1 MEFYLNK
8 LNSYANLDIYS
19 KLGKVNSMFT
29 STERIKPD
37 SQIIAFYLENLLSN
51 KYQIPT
57 FQRDVVWEKENVKKL
72 WDSIY
77 KFYPLGSILIWKT
90 NTKLESHREIG
101 GIKFADNFN
110 SHEYQY
116 ILDGQ
121 QRTTSLLTSIHGGK
135 IANNENFDPT
145 LYIDLTIGL
154 TDATD
159 DTSYTKRFLFWD
171 EIDDRDGQLRANTG
185 RKNRYQDNLIVRL
198 IDIFK
203 DYGKIENNIY
213 ASVNGK
219 YDHPYMQE
227 LRRMRDVFA
236 YYKISFIELRG
247 IEVAEVCQIFERIN
261 QAGKPLDIFDIVVAK
276 TFRSENK
283 TNNISGFYLRELF
296 DKFKQTISSSQ
307 YANIDN
313 WTLLQILAVV
323 VKLEFPEAG
332 IQNITD
338 MYLNKL
344 KTEHIEAVWSDFRIA
359 VAKTFDFFDNILH
372 IKGGRLIPYR
382 YLYLTITAYFYRNDK
397 PDYSFL
403 NKYFWYYS
411 FHNAELLTNT
421 THLWEHIYFVN
432 QQKANSTYSFNQFD
446 IDKNSIRKSFYS
458 YRGRLSRAIL
468 SLYANHKPQDW
479 AKPHRDVLSDVY
491 YLFTDKPNLHHIFP
505 VNFIKQSGI
514 ASQIE
519 CDSLMNIAYLSQ
531 ITNLKISDK
540 NPLDYLKEYDEPGL
554 EAVLRSH
561 LIPTI
566 ILEWSR
572 ADALP
577 ENALSIFIEE
587 RINLL
592 LEALRLKL
600 EGIEFN
606 VFDMGN
612 RTDNIYP

>member
-1 MEFYLNK
+1 
-8 LNSYANLDIYS
+8 
-19 KLGKVNSMFT
+19 MFT
-29 STERIKPD
+29 YADRIKPD
-37 SQIIAFYLENLLSN
+37 GHSITTYLENLLA
-51 KYQIPT
+51 KRYQIPT

-101 GIKFADNFN
+101 GIKFADDFHSN
-110 SHEYQY
+110 EYQY

-121 QRTTSLLTSIHGGK
+121 QRTTSLLASIYGGN
-135 IANNENFDPT
+135 IAKNENFNPT
-145 LYIDLTIGL
+145 LYIDLTIEL

-159 DTSYTKRFLFWD
+159 DTSYAKRFLFWD
-171 EIDDRDGQLRANTG
+171 EIDDKDGHIKANTG
-185 RKNRYQDNLIVRL
+185 RKKRYQDKLIVSL
-198 IDIFK
+198 IEIIK
-203 DYGKIENNIY
+203 DYIKVEKNIY
-213 ASVNGK
+213 ANVNGEF
-219 YDHPYMQE
+219 DHPYMQQ
-227 LRRMRDVFA
+227 LRRIREVFA
-236 YYKISFIELRG
+236 NYKISFIELRG

-276 TFRSENK
+276 TFRSENN

-296 DKFKQTISSSQ
+296 DKFKKTISSSQ

-313 WTLLQILAVV
+313 WTLLQMLAVV

-344 KTEHIEAVWSDFRIA
+344 KTEHIEAVWSNFKIA

-411 FHNAELLTNT
+411 FHNADLLTNT

-432 QQKANSTYSFNQFD
+432 QQKANSTYSFNKFD

-458 YRGRLSRAIL
+458 YKGRLSRAIL
-468 SLYANHKPQDW
+468 SLYANHRPQDW
-479 AKPHRDVLSDVY
+479 AKPHRDILSDVY
-491 YLFTDKPNLHHIFP
+491 YLLTDKPNLHHIFP

-554 EAVLRSH
+554 ETVLHSH

-577 ENALSIFIEE
+577 ENALTIFIEE

-606 VFDMGN
+606 VFDMGD
-612 RTDNIYP
+612 RTDNISS

>member
-1 MEFYLNK
+1 MSTYTDRIQPT
-8 LNSYANLDIYS
+8 NSA
-19 KLGKVNSMFT
+19 
-29 STERIKPD
+29 
-37 SQIIAFYLENLLSN
+37 IATYLENLLAS

-90 NTKLESHREIG
+90 STKLESHREIG
-101 GIKFADNFN
+101 GIKLADNFSSN
-110 SHEYQY
+110 EYQY

-121 QRTTSLLTSIHGGK
+121 QRTTALLMSIHGGK
-135 IANNENFDPT
+135 IADKENFEPT
-145 LYIDLTIGL
+145 LYIDLTIEF

-159 DTSYTKRFLFWD
+159 DTSYKERFLFWD
-171 EIDDRDGQLRANTG
+171 EIDDKDGQLKVNLERN
-185 RKNRYQDNLIVRL
+185 KRYQQGSIVKLKDIKSDYDTIEDRL
-198 IDIFK
+198 LES
-203 DYGKIENNIY
+203 ENN
-213 ASVNGK
+213 N
-219 YDHPYMQE
+219 
-227 LRRMRDVFA
+227 
-236 YYKISFIELRG
+236 YKKLYRKQLKRVRQIFDNYRISFIELRG

-276 TFRSENK
+276 TFRIEDK
-283 TNNISGFYLRELF
+283 KNNISGFYLRELINNF
-296 DKFKQTISSSQ
+296 RESIVSSQ
-307 YANIDN
+307 YASIDN
-313 WTLLQILAVV
+313 WTLLQMLAVV
-323 VKLEFPEAG
+323 VKLSFPEAG

-338 MYLNKL
+338 KYLNEL
-344 KTEHIEAVWSDFRIA
+344 KTEHIEAVWSDFKIA
-359 VAKTFDFFDNILH
+359 VAKTFDFFDNCLH

-382 YLYLTITAYFYRNDK
+382 YLYLTVTAYFHRNHK

-403 NKYFWYYS
+403 TKYFWYYS
-411 FHNAELLTNT
+411 FHNADLLTNT
-421 THLWEHIYFVN
+421 THLWQHIEFVN
-432 QQKANSTYSFNQFD
+432 QQKAKITYSFNQFD
-446 IDKNSIRKSFYS
+446 IDKNSLRKSFYS

-479 AKPHRDVLSDVY
+479 VKPHKDVLYDVY
-491 YLFTDKPNLHHIFP
+491 YLLTDKPNLHHIFP

-519 CDSLMNIAYLSQ
+519 SDSLMNIAYLSQ

-540 NPLDYLKEYDEPGL
+540 NPLYYLKEYDEPGL

-572 ADALP
+572 ANALP
-577 ENALSIFIEE
+577 EYALTIFIEE
-587 RINLL
+587 RVNLL

-600 EGIEFN
+600 DGIEFN
-606 VFDMGN
+606 IFDMGN
-612 RTDNIYP
+612 RTDNIYS

>member
-1 MEFYLNK
+1 
-8 LNSYANLDIYS
+8 
-19 KLGKVNSMFT
+19 MFT

-37 SQIIAFYLENLLSN
+37 AQSIPLYLENLLSH

-101 GIKFADNFN
+101 GIKLGDNFH

-121 QRTTSLLTSIHGGK
+121 QRTTSLLTSIYGNK
-135 IANNENFDPT
+135 IANNENFNPT
-145 LYIDLTIGL
+145 LYIDLTIEL

-171 EIDDRDGQLRANTG
+171 EIDDREGQLKANTG
-185 RKNRYQDNLIVRL
+185 RKKRYQDKLIVSL
-198 IDIFK
+198 LDIIK
-203 DYGKIENNIY
+203 NPGEIEKNLYKNGYGDFEN
-213 ASVNGK
+213 
-219 YDHPYMQE
+219 PYMQQ
-227 LRRMRDVFA
+227 LRRIREVL
-236 YYKISFIELRG
+236 YSYKISFIELRG

-296 DKFKQTISSSQ
+296 DKFKKTISKSQ
-307 YANIDN
+307 YTNIDN
-313 WTLLQILAVV
+313 WTLLQMLAVV

-344 KTEHIEAVWSDFRIA
+344 KTEHIEAVWSDFKIA

-382 YLYLTITAYFYRNDK
+382 YFYLTITAYFYQNHK

-403 NKYFWYYS
+403 GKYFWYYS
-411 FHNAELLTNT
+411 FHNADLLTNT

-446 IDKNSIRKSFYS
+446 IDKNSLRKSFYS

-468 SLYANHKPQDW
+468 SLYADHKPQDW
-479 AKPHRDVLSDVY
+479 AKPHRDILSDVY
-491 YLFTDKPNLHHIFP
+491 YLLTDKPNLHHIFP

-514 ASQIE
+514 SSQIE

-554 EAVLRSH
+554 EAVLSSH

-577 ENALSIFIEE
+577 EHALTIFIEE
-587 RINLL
+587 RVNLL
-592 LEALRLKL
+592 LKALRLKL

-612 RTDNIYP
+612 RTDNISS

>member
-1 MEFYLNK
+1 
-8 LNSYANLDIYS
+8 
-19 KLGKVNSMFT
+19 MFT
-29 STERIKPD
+29 YADRIKPD
-37 SQIIAFYLENLLSN
+37 AHSITTYLENLLAK

-90 NTKLESHREIG
+90 NTQLESHRQIG
-101 GIKFADNFN
+101 GIKFADDFHSN
-110 SHEYQY
+110 EYQY

-121 QRTTSLLTSIHGGK
+121 QRTTALLTSIYGGK
-135 IANNENFDPT
+135 IDKKDNFDPT
-145 LYIDLTIGL
+145 LYIDLTVDF

-159 DTSYTKRFLFWD
+159 DISYTKRFLFWD
-171 EIDDRDGQLRANTG
+171 EIDDKNGQLKANSG
-185 RKNRYQDNLIVRL
+185 KKQRHQQKLIVSL
-198 IDIFK
+198 IEIVK
-203 DYGKIENNIY
+203 NSGEIERNLHKNGYGDFE
-213 ASVNGK
+213 
-219 YDHPYMQE
+219 HPYMQQ
-227 LRRMRDVFA
+227 LRRIRETLYNYRV
-236 YYKISFIELRG
+236 SFIELRG

-296 DKFKQTISSSQ
+296 DKFKKTISSSQ
-307 YANIDN
+307 YASIDN
-313 WTLLQILAVV
+313 WTLLQVLTVV
-323 VKLEFPEAG
+323 VKLTFPDAG

-338 MYLNKL
+338 KYLNEL
-344 KTEHIEAVWSDFRIA
+344 KTEHIEAVWSDFQKA
-359 VAKTFDFFDNILH
+359 LAKTFDFFDNCLH

-382 YLYLTITAYFYRNDK
+382 YLYLTITAYFYRNHK

-411 FHNAELLTNT
+411 FHNVDLLTNT
-421 THLWEHIYFVN
+421 THLWQHIDFVN

-446 IDKNSIRKSFYS
+446 IDKNSLRKSFYS

-479 AKPHRDVLSDVY
+479 AKPHKDVLSDVY
-491 YLFTDKPNLHHIFP
+491 YLLTDKPNLHHIFP

-519 CDSLMNIAYLSQ
+519 SDSLMNIAYLSQ

-540 NPLDYLKEYDEPGL
+540 NPLDYLKEYDEPSL

-577 ENALSIFIEE
+577 ENALTMFIEE
-587 RINLL
+587 RINIL

>member
-1 MEFYLNK
+1 
-8 LNSYANLDIYS
+8 
-19 KLGKVNSMFT
+19 MFT

-37 SQIIAFYLENLLSN
+37 AQSIPLYLENLLSH

-101 GIKFADNFN
+101 GIKFAENFYSN
-110 SHEYQY
+110 EYQY

-145 LYIDLTIGL
+145 LYIDLTIEL

-159 DTSYTKRFLFWD
+159 DTSYAKRFLFWD
-171 EIDDRDGQLRANTG
+171 EIDDRYGQLKANIG
-185 RKNRYQDNLIVRL
+185 KKQRYQDKLIVRL
-198 IDIFK
+198 IDIIK
-203 DYGKIENNIY
+203 DRGEIERNIY
-213 ASVNGK
+213 VSVNGQF
-219 YDHPYMQE
+219 DHRYMQQF
-227 LRRMRDVFA
+227 RRIREVLA
-236 YYKISFIELRG
+236 SYKISFIELRG

-296 DKFKQTISSSQ
+296 DKFKKTISSSQ
-307 YANIDN
+307 YASIDN
-313 WTLLQILAVV
+313 WTLLQMLAVV

-344 KTEHIEAVWSDFRIA
+344 KTEHIEAIWSNFKIA

-432 QQKANSTYSFNQFD
+432 HQKANSTYSFNQFD

-479 AKPHRDVLSDVY
+479 AKPYRDILSDVY
-491 YLFTDKPNLHHIFP
+491 YLLTDKPNLHHIFP

-540 NPLDYLKEYDEPGL
+540 NPLDYLKEYDEPDL
-554 EAVLRSH
+554 EVVLRSH

-577 ENALSIFIEE
+577 ENALTIFIEE
-587 RINLL
+587 RVNLL

-606 VFDMGN
+606 VFDMGD

>member
-1 MEFYLNK
+1 
-8 LNSYANLDIYS
+8 
-19 KLGKVNSMFT
+19 MFT
-29 STERIKPD
+29 YADRIKPD
-37 SQIIAFYLENLLSN
+37 GHSITIYLENLLA
-51 KYQIPT
+51 KRYQIPT

-101 GIKFADNFN
+101 GIKFADDFHSN
-110 SHEYQY
+110 EYQY

-121 QRTTSLLTSIHGGK
+121 QRTTSLLTSIYGGN
-135 IANNENFDPT
+135 IAKNENFNPT
-145 LYIDLTIGL
+145 LYIDLTIEL

-159 DTSYTKRFLFWD
+159 DTSYAKRFLFWD
-171 EIDDRDGQLRANTG
+171 EIDDKNGQIKANVG
-185 RKNRYQDNLIVRL
+185 KKKRYEEKLIVSL
-198 IDIFK
+198 IDIIK
-203 DYGKIENNIY
+203 NYVEIERNLHTLGYGDFEN
-213 ASVNGK
+213 
-219 YDHPYMQE
+219 PYMQQ
-227 LRRMRDVFA
+227 LRRIREA
-236 YYKISFIELRG
+236 LYNYKISFIELRG

-296 DKFKQTISSSQ
+296 DKFKKTMSSSQ
-307 YANIDN
+307 YTNIDN
-313 WTLLQILAVV
+313 WTLLQMLAVV

-332 IQNITD
+332 VQNITD

-344 KTEHIEAVWSDFRIA
+344 KTEHIEAVWSNFKIA

-403 NKYFWYYS
+403 DKYFWYYS
-411 FHNAELLTNT
+411 FHNIELLKDT
-421 THLWEHIYFVN
+421 TQLWQHITFVN

-446 IDKNSIRKSFYS
+446 IDKDLLRKSFYS

-468 SLYANHKPQDW
+468 SLYANQKPQDW
-479 AKPHRDVLSDVY
+479 AKPHRDILSDVY
-491 YLFTDKPNLHHIFP
+491 YLLTDKPNLHHIFP

-514 ASQIE
+514 ANQIE

-531 ITNLKISDK
+531 ITNLQISDK
-540 NPLDYLKEYDEPGL
+540 NPLDYLKEYDEPAL

-561 LIPTI
+561 LIPTT

-577 ENALSIFIEE
+577 ENALSIFIEG

>member
-1 MEFYLNK
+1 
-8 LNSYANLDIYS
+8 
-19 KLGKVNSMFT
+19 MFT

-37 SQIIAFYLENLLSN
+37 AQTIALYLENLLLN

-101 GIKFADNFN
+101 GIKFADNFHSN
-110 SHEYQY
+110 EYQY

-135 IANNENFDPT
+135 GKISNNENFDPT
-145 LYIDLTIGL
+145 LYIDLTVQL

-159 DTSYTKRFLFWD
+159 DTSYAKRFLFWD
-171 EIDDRDGQLRANTG
+171 EIDDKDGQLKANIG
-185 RKNRYQDNLIVRL
+185 KKQRYQDKLIIKL
-198 IDIFK
+198 IDIIK
-203 DYGKIENNIY
+203 DYGKIERNIY
-213 ASVNGK
+213 VSVNGEF
-219 YDHPYMQE
+219 DHAYMQQ
-227 LRRMRDVFA
+227 LRRIREVITN
-236 YYKISFIELRG
+236 YKISFIELRG

-296 DKFKQTISSSQ
+296 DKFKKTISSSQ

-313 WTLLQILAVV
+313 WTLLQMLAVV

-344 KTEHIEAVWSDFRIA
+344 KTEHIEAVWSNFKIA

-411 FHNAELLTNT
+411 FHNADLLTNT

-432 QQKANSTYSFNQFD
+432 QQKANTTYSFNKFD
-446 IDKNSIRKSFYS
+446 IDKNSIRK
-458 YRGRLSRAIL
+458 
-468 SLYANHKPQDW
+468 
-479 AKPHRDVLSDVY
+479 
-491 YLFTDKPNLHHIFP
+491 IFL
-505 VNFIKQSGI
+505 Q
-514 ASQIE
+514 
-519 CDSLMNIAYLSQ
+519 L
-531 ITNLKISDK
+531 
-540 NPLDYLKEYDEPGL
+540 
-554 EAVLRSH
+554 
-561 LIPTI
+561 
-566 ILEWSR
+566 
-572 ADALP
+572 
-577 ENALSIFIEE
+577 
-587 RINLL
+587 
-592 LEALRLKL
+592 
-600 EGIEFN
+600 
-606 VFDMGN
+606 
-612 RTDNIYP
+612 

>member
-1 MEFYLNK
+1 
-8 LNSYANLDIYS
+8 
-19 KLGKVNSMFT
+19 MFT
-29 STERIKPD
+29 STERIKAD
-37 SQIIAFYLENLLSN
+37 DQSIALYLENLLSN

-101 GIKFADNFN
+101 GIKFADNFHSN
-110 SHEYQY
+110 EYQY

-121 QRTTSLLTSIHGGK
+121 QRTTSLLTSIHGSKGK

-145 LYIDLTIGL
+145 LYIDLTIKL

-159 DTSYTKRFLFWD
+159 DTSYAKRFLFWD
-171 EIDDRDGQLRANTG
+171 EIDDRDGKLTANTG
-185 RKNRYQDNLIVRL
+185 RKNRYQDKLIVSL
-198 IDIFK
+198 IDIIK
-203 DYGKIENNIY
+203 NPGEIERNLHKNGYGDFEN
-213 ASVNGK
+213 
-219 YDHPYMQE
+219 PYMQQ
-227 LRRMRDVFA
+227 LRRIREVL
-236 YYKISFIELRG
+236 YSYKISFIELRG

-276 TFRSENK
+276 TFRSENQ

-296 DKFKQTISSSQ
+296 DQFKKSIFSSQ

-313 WTLLQILAVV
+313 WTLLQMLAVV

-344 KTEHIEAVWSDFRIA
+344 KTEHIEAVWSNFKIA

-411 FHNAELLTNT
+411 FHHADLLTNT

-432 QQKANSTYSFNQFD
+432 QQKANNTYSFNKFD

-479 AKPHRDVLSDVY
+479 AKPHRDVLSNVY
-491 YLFTDKPNLHHIFP
+491 YLLTDKPNLHHIFP

-540 NPLDYLKEYDEPGL
+540 NPLDYLKEYDDPDL
-554 EAVLRSH
+554 EEVLHSH
-561 LIPTI
+561 LIPII

-577 ENALSIFIEE
+577 ENALTIFIEE

-600 EGIEFN
+600 DGIEFN
-606 VFDMGN
+606 VFDMGD
-612 RTDNIYP
+612 RTDNIITK

>member
-1 MEFYLNK
+1 MSTYTDRIQPTNSAITTYL
-8 LNSYANLDIYS
+8 D
-19 KLGKVNSMFT
+19 
-29 STERIKPD
+29 
-37 SQIIAFYLENLLSN
+37 NLLAR

-57 FQRDVVWEKENVKKL
+57 FQRDIVWDKENVKKL

-90 NTKLESHREIG
+90 STKLESHREIG
-101 GIKFADNFN
+101 GIKLADDFSSN
-110 SHEYQY
+110 EYQY

-121 QRTTSLLTSIHGGK
+121 QRTTALLTSIYGDK
-135 IANNENFDPT
+135 NNIYCKNKFKPA
-145 LYIDLTIGL
+145 LYVDLTIKF

-159 DTSYTKRFLFWD
+159 DASYIERFLFWD
-171 EIDDRDGQLRANTG
+171 EIDDSNGQNKLNKA
-185 RKNRYQDNLIVRL
+185 KNKRYEEKLIVKL
-198 IDIFK
+198 EDIK
-203 DYGKIENNIY
+203 NDYGNIERNLHKCGY
-213 ASVNGK
+213 G
-219 YDHPYMQE
+219 DFEHPYRQQLAKCKE
-227 LRRMRDVFA
+227 VLDNYRM
-236 YYKISFIELRG
+236 SFIELRG

-261 QAGKPLDIFDIVVAK
+261 QAGKSLNIFDIVVAK
-276 TFRSENK
+276 TFRIEDK
-283 TNNISGFYLRELF
+283 KNNISGFYLRELINNF
-296 DKFKQTISSSQ
+296 RESIASSLYTSV
-307 YANIDN
+307 DD
-313 WTLLQILAVV
+313 WTLLQMLAVV
-323 VKLEFPEAG
+323 VKLEFPDAG

-338 MYLNKL
+338 IYLNKL
-344 KTEHIEAVWSDFRIA
+344 KTEHIEAVWSDFKIA

-382 YLYLTITAYFYRNDK
+382 YFYLTITAYFYRNHK

-411 FHNAELLTNT
+411 FHNAELLKDT
-421 THLWEHIYFVN
+421 TQLWQHITFVN
-432 QQKANSTYSFNQFD
+432 QQKANGTYSFNQFD
-446 IDKNSIRKSFYS
+446 IDKNSLRKSFYS

-491 YLFTDKPNLHHIFP
+491 YQLTDKPNLHHIFP

-519 CDSLMNIAYLSQ
+519 SDSLMNIAYLSQ

-577 ENALSIFIEE
+577 EHALSIFIEE
-587 RINLL
+587 RVNLL
-592 LEALRLKL
+592 LEALKLKL

-612 RTDNIYP
+612 RTDNISS

>member
-1 MEFYLNK
+1 M
-8 LNSYANLDIYS
+8 
-19 KLGKVNSMFT
+19 
-29 STERIKPD
+29 STYTDRIQPTD
-37 SQIIAFYLENLLSN
+37 SGIATYLENLLAS

-90 NTKLESHREIG
+90 STKLESHREIG
-101 GIKFADNFN
+101 GIKIADNFSSN
-110 SHEYQY
+110 EYQY

-121 QRTTSLLTSIHGGK
+121 QRTTALLMSIYGGK
-135 IANNENFDPT
+135 IDGKENFDPT
-145 LYIDLTIGL
+145 LYVDISVDFTE
-154 TDATD
+154 ATD
-159 DTSYTKRFLFWD
+159 DVSYTKRFLFWD
-171 EIDDRDGQLRANTG
+171 EIDDRDGQLKINIE
-185 RKNRYQDNLIVRL
+185 RYKLYKKGLIVKLKDIKSDYDSIEDRL
-198 IDIFK
+198 LDS
-203 DYGKIENNIY
+203 ENN
-213 ASVNGK
+213 N
-219 YDHPYMQE
+219 
-227 LRRMRDVFA
+227 
-236 YYKISFIELRG
+236 YKNLYKKQLKRIRQIFDNYRISFIELRG

-283 TNNISGFYLRELF
+283 INNISGFYLRELF
-296 DKFKQTISSSQ
+296 DKFKKTISSSQ
-307 YANIDN
+307 YASIDN
-313 WTLLQILAVV
+313 WTLLQMLAVV
-323 VKLEFPEAG
+323 VKLEFPEAA

-338 MYLNKL
+338 KYLNEL
-344 KTEHIEAVWSDFRIA
+344 KTEHIEAVWVDFKIA
-359 VAKTFDFFDNILH
+359 VAKTFNFFDNCLH

-382 YLYLTITAYFYRNDK
+382 YLYLTITAYFYRNYK
-397 PDYSFL
+397 PDYTFL

-411 FHNAELLTNT
+411 FHNADLLTNT
-421 THLWEHIYFVN
+421 THLWQHIYFVN
-432 QQKANSTYSFNQFD
+432 QEKANRTYSFNQFD

-479 AKPHRDVLSDVY
+479 AKPHNDVLSDVY

-505 VNFIKQSGI
+505 VNFIKQTGI

-554 EAVLRSH
+554 EAVLSSH
-561 LIPTI
+561 LIPTV

-577 ENALSIFIEE
+577 EHALTIFIEE
-587 RINLL
+587 RVNLL

-606 VFDMGN
+606 VFDMAN
-612 RTDNIYP
+612 HTNNIYS

>member
-1 MEFYLNK
+1 
-8 LNSYANLDIYS
+8 
-19 KLGKVNSMFT
+19 MFT

-37 SQIIAFYLENLLSN
+37 AQSIALYLESLLSN

-101 GIKFADNFN
+101 GIKFADNFYSN
-110 SHEYQY
+110 EYQY

-121 QRTTSLLTSIHGGK
+121 QRTTSLLTSIYGGK

-145 LYIDLTIGL
+145 LYIDLTIEL

-159 DTSYTKRFLFWD
+159 DTSYAKRFLFWD
-171 EIDDRDGQLRANTG
+171 EIDDRDGQLRANAG
-185 RKNRYQDNLIVRL
+185 RKKRYQDKLIVSL
-198 IDIFK
+198 LDIIK
-203 DYGKIENNIY
+203 NYREIEKY
-213 ASVNGK
+213 LYTSVNGEF
-219 YDHPYMQE
+219 DHPYIQQ
-227 LRRMRDVFA
+227 LRRIQEVFA
-236 YYKISFIELRG
+236 NYKISFIELRG

-296 DKFKQTISSSQ
+296 DKFKKSISSSQ

-313 WTLLQILAVV
+313 WTLLQMLAVV
-323 VKLEFPEAG
+323 VKSEFPEAG

-344 KTEHIEAVWSDFRIA
+344 KTEHIEAVWSNFKIA
-359 VAKTFDFFDNILH
+359 VAKTFDLFDNILH

-411 FHNAELLTNT
+411 FHNADLLTNT

-432 QQKANSTYSFNQFD
+432 QQKANSTYSFNKFD
-446 IDKNSIRKSFYS
+446 IDKNSLRKSFYS

-479 AKPHRDVLSDVY
+479 AKPHRDILSDVY
-491 YLFTDKPNLHHIFP
+491 YLLTDKPNLHHIFP

-540 NPLDYLKEYDEPGL
+540 NPLDYLKEYDEPDL
-554 EAVLRSH
+554 EIVLRSH
-561 LIPTI
+561 LIPTM

-577 ENALSIFIEE
+577 ENALTIFIEE
-587 RINLL
+587 RVNLL

-612 RTDNIYP
+612 RTDNI

>member
-1 MEFYLNK
+1 
-8 LNSYANLDIYS
+8 
-19 KLGKVNSMFT
+19 MFT
-29 STERIKPD
+29 YADRIKPD
-37 SQIIAFYLENLLSN
+37 GFSITTYLDNLLA
-51 KYQIPT
+51 KRYQIPT

-90 NTKLESHREIG
+90 STKLESHRQIG
-101 GIKFADNFN
+101 GIKFADDFHSN
-110 SHEYQY
+110 EYQY

-121 QRTTSLLTSIHGGK
+121 QRTTALLTSIYGGK
-135 IANNENFDPT
+135 IEKKENFDPT
-145 LYIDLTIGL
+145 LYIDLTVEF
-154 TDATD
+154 TDITD

-171 EIDDRDGQLRANTG
+171 DIDDNGGQIKANSG
-185 RKNRYQDNLIVRL
+185 KKKRYEEKLIVSLR
-198 IDIFK
+198 DIIK
-203 DYGKIENNIY
+203 SPGEIERNLHKNGYGDFEN
-213 ASVNGK
+213 
-219 YDHPYMQE
+219 PYMQQ
-227 LRRMRDVFA
+227 LRRIREA
-236 YYKISFIELRG
+236 LYSYQISFIELRG

-276 TFRSENK
+276 TFRIEDK
-283 TNNISGFYLRELF
+283 KNNIPGFYLRDLINHFRESIA
-296 DKFKQTISSSQ
+296 TSQ
-307 YANIDN
+307 YTRVDD
-313 WTLLQILAVV
+313 WTLLQMLAVV
-323 VKLEFPEAG
+323 VKLEFPNAG

-338 MYLNKL
+338 RYLNEL
-344 KTEHIEAVWSDFRIA
+344 KTEHIEAVWSNFKIA

-403 NKYFWYYS
+403 GKYFWYYS
-411 FHNAELLTNT
+411 FHNADLLTNT
-421 THLWEHIYFVN
+421 THLWQHIEFVN
-432 QQKANSTYSFNQFD
+432 HQKANSTYSFNQFD
-446 IDKNSIRKSFYS
+446 IDKNSLRKSFYS

-491 YLFTDKPNLHHIFP
+491 YLLTDKPNLHHIFP
-505 VNFIKQSGI
+505 VNFIRQSGI

-519 CDSLMNIAYLSQ
+519 SDSLMNIAYLSQ

-540 NPLDYLKEYDEPGL
+540 NPLHYLKEYDEPGL
-554 EAVLRSH
+554 ETVLRSH

-572 ADALP
+572 GDALP
-577 ENALSIFIEE
+577 ENALTIFIEE
-587 RINLL
+587 RVNLL

-600 EGIEFN
+600 DGIEFN
-606 VFDMGN
+606 VFDMGD
-612 RTDNIYP
+612 RTDNISS

>member
-1 MEFYLNK
+1 
-8 LNSYANLDIYS
+8 
-19 KLGKVNSMFT
+19 MFT
-29 STERIKPD
+29 YADRIKPD
-37 SQIIAFYLENLLSN
+37 GHSITTYLENLLA
-51 KYQIPT
+51 KRYQIPT

-90 NTKLESHREIG
+90 SAKLESHRQIG
-101 GIKFADNFN
+101 GIKFADDFHSN
-110 SHEYQY
+110 EYQY

-121 QRTTSLLTSIHGGK
+121 QRTTALLTSIYGGK
-135 IANNENFDPT
+135 IEIKNNFDPT
-145 LYIDLTIGL
+145 LYIDLTVEFI
-154 TDATD
+154 DSTD
-159 DTSYTKRFLFWD
+159 DISYTKRFLFWD
-171 EIDDRDGQLRANTG
+171 EIDDNNGQIKANSG
-185 RKNRYQDNLIVRL
+185 KKKRYDEKLIVSL
-198 IDIFK
+198 IDIIK
-203 DYGKIENNIY
+203 NSGEIERNLHKNGYGDFEN
-213 ASVNGK
+213 
-219 YDHPYMQE
+219 PYMQH
-227 LRRMRDVFA
+227 LRRIREA
-236 YYKISFIELRG
+236 LCNYKISFIELRG

-261 QAGKPLDIFDIVVAK
+261 QAGKPLNIFDIVVAK
-276 TFRSENK
+276 TFQIEDK
-283 TNNISGFYLRELF
+283 KNNIPGFYLRELINNF
-296 DKFKQTISSSQ
+296 RESIASSQ
-307 YANIDN
+307 YTRVDD
-313 WTLLQILAVV
+313 WTLLQMLAVV
-323 VKLEFPEAG
+323 VKLEFPNAG

-344 KTEHIEAVWSDFRIA
+344 KTEHIETVWSDFKIA
-359 VAKTFDFFDNILH
+359 VAKTFDFFENILH

-382 YLYLTITAYFYRNDK
+382 YLYLTITAYFYRNEK
-397 PDYSFL
+397 PDYNFL

-411 FHNAELLTNT
+411 FHNADLLKNT
-421 THLWEHIYFVN
+421 THLWEHIDFVN
-432 QQKANSTYSFNQFD
+432 KQRANNIYSFNQLD

-479 AKPHRDVLSDVY
+479 AKPHRDVLSNVY
-491 YLFTDKPNLHHIFP
+491 YLLTDKPNLHHIFP

-540 NPLDYLKEYDEPGL
+540 NPLNYLKEYDEPGL

-577 ENALSIFIEE
+577 ENALSIFIEK
-587 RINLL
+587 RVNIL
-592 LEALRLKL
+592 LETLRLKL

-606 VFDMGN
+606 VYDTAN
-612 RTDNIYP
+612 RTE

>member
-1 MEFYLNK
+1 
-8 LNSYANLDIYS
+8 
-19 KLGKVNSMFT
+19 MFT

-37 SQIIAFYLENLLSN
+37 AQSIALYLENLLSN

-57 FQRDVVWEKENVKKL
+57 FQRNVVWDKENVKKL

-101 GIKFADNFN
+101 GIKFADNFH

-121 QRTTSLLTSIHGGK
+121 QRTTSLLTSVHGGK
-135 IANNENFDPT
+135 IANHENFDPT
-145 LYIDLTIGL
+145 LYIDLTIEL

-159 DTSYTKRFLFWD
+159 DTSYAKRFLFWD
-171 EIDDRDGQLRANTG
+171 EIDDKDSQLKANTG
-185 RKNRYQDNLIVRL
+185 RKKRYQDKLIVSL
-198 IDIFK
+198 LDIIK
-203 DYGKIENNIY
+203 NYGEIEKSIY
-213 ASVNGK
+213 TSVNGE
-219 YDHPYMQE
+219 YDHPYIQQ
-227 LRRMRDVFA
+227 LRRIKDVFA
-236 YYKISFIELRG
+236 NYKISFIELRG

-296 DKFKQTISSSQ
+296 DKFKTTISGSQ

-313 WTLLQILAVV
+313 WTLLQMLAVV

-344 KTEHIEAVWSDFRIA
+344 KTEHIEAVWSNFKIA
-359 VAKTFDFFDNILH
+359 IAKTFDFFDNILH

-382 YLYLTITAYFYRNDK
+382 YLYLTITAYFYRNEK

-411 FHNAELLTNT
+411 FHNADLLTNT

-432 QQKANSTYSFNQFD
+432 QQKANSTYSFNKFD

-479 AKPHRDVLSDVY
+479 AKPHRDVLSNVY
-491 YLFTDKPNLHHIFP
+491 YLLTDKPNLHHIFP

-531 ITNLKISDK
+531 ITNLQISDK
-540 NPLDYLKEYDEPGL
+540 NPLDYLKEYDEPDL
-554 EAVLRSH
+554 ETVLSSH
-561 LIPTI
+561 LIPTM

-577 ENALSIFIEE
+577 ENALTIFIEE
-587 RINLL
+587 RVNLL

-606 VFDMGN
+606 VFDMDN
-612 RTDNIYP
+612 RTDNISS

>member
-1 MEFYLNK
+1 
-8 LNSYANLDIYS
+8 
-19 KLGKVNSMFT
+19 MFT
-29 STERIKPD
+29 YADRIKPD
-37 SQIIAFYLENLLSN
+37 GHSITIYLENLLA
-51 KYQIPT
+51 KRYQIPT

-101 GIKFADNFN
+101 GIKFADDFQSN
-110 SHEYQY
+110 EYQY

-121 QRTTSLLTSIHGGK
+121 QRTTSLLTSIYGGN
-135 IANNENFDPT
+135 IAKNENFNPT
-145 LYIDLTIGL
+145 LYIDLTIEL
-154 TDATD
+154 IDATN
-159 DTSYTKRFLFWD
+159 DTSYAKRFLFWD
-171 EIDDRDGQLRANTG
+171 EIDDKNGQIKANLG
-185 RKNRYQDNLIVRL
+185 KKKRYDEKLIVSL
-198 IDIFK
+198 IDIIK
-203 DYGKIENNIY
+203 NYVEIERNLHTLGYGDFEN
-213 ASVNGK
+213 
-219 YDHPYMQE
+219 PYMQQ
-227 LRRMRDVFA
+227 LRRIREA
-236 YYKISFIELRG
+236 LYNYKISFIELRG

-296 DKFKQTISSSQ
+296 DKFKQTISNSQ

-313 WTLLQILAVV
+313 WTLLQMLAVV
-323 VKLEFPEAG
+323 VKLEFPDAG

-344 KTEHIEAVWSDFRIA
+344 KTEHIEAVWSNFKIA

-411 FHNAELLTNT
+411 FHNADLLTNT

-432 QQKANSTYSFNQFD
+432 QQKANSTYSFNKFD

-479 AKPHRDVLSDVY
+479 AKPHRDILSDVY
-491 YLFTDKPNLHHIFP
+491 YLLTDKPNLHHIFP

-514 ASQIE
+514 ATQIE

-540 NPLDYLKEYDEPGL
+540 NPLDYLKQYDEPDL

-561 LIPTI
+561 LIPTT

-572 ADALP
+572 ANALP

-592 LEALRLKL
+592 LDALKLKL

-606 VFDMGN
+606 VFDMSN
-612 RTDNIYP
+612 RTNN

>member
-1 MEFYLNK
+1 
-8 LNSYANLDIYS
+8 
-19 KLGKVNSMFT
+19 MFT

-37 SQIIAFYLENLLSN
+37 AQSIALYLENLLSN

-57 FQRDVVWEKENVKKL
+57 FQRNVVWEKENVKKL

-101 GIKFADNFN
+101 GLKFADNFHSN
-110 SHEYQY
+110 EYQY

-121 QRTTSLLTSIHGGK
+121 QRTTSLLTSIHGGN
-135 IANNENFDPT
+135 IANNENFNPT
-145 LYIDLTIGL
+145 LYIDLTIEL

-159 DTSYTKRFLFWD
+159 DISYAKRFLFWD
-171 EIDDRDGQLRANTG
+171 EIDDRDGQLKANTG
-185 RKNRYQDNLIVRL
+185 RKKRYQDKLIVRV
-198 IDIFK
+198 IDIIK

-213 ASVNGK
+213 VSVNGE
-219 YDHPYMQE
+219 YDHPYMQQ
-227 LRRMRDVFA
+227 LRRIREVFA
-236 YYKISFIELRG
+236 NYKISFIELRG

-296 DKFKQTISSSQ
+296 DKFKKTISSSQ
-307 YANIDN
+307 YASIDN
-313 WTLLQILAVV
+313 WTLLQMLAVV
-323 VKLEFPEAG
+323 VKLQFPNAG

-338 MYLNKL
+338 KYLNEL
-344 KTEHIEAVWSDFRIA
+344 KTEHIEAVWPDFKIA
-359 VAKTFDFFDNILH
+359 VAKTFKFFDNCLH
-372 IKGGRLIPYR
+372 IKGPKLIPYR
-382 YLYLTITAYFYRNDK
+382 YLYLTITAYFYRNDN
-397 PDYSFL
+397 PDYDFL

-411 FHNAELLTNT
+411 FHNDDLLTNT
-421 THLWEHIYFVN
+421 THLWEHIDFVN
-432 QQKANSTYSFNQFD
+432 QQKSKITYLFNQFK
-446 IDKNSIRKSFYS
+446 IDKNRIRKSFYS
-458 YRGRLSRAIL
+458 SRGRLSRAIL
-468 SLYANHKPQDW
+468 SLYANHEPQDW
-479 AKPHRDVLSDVY
+479 AKPHNYVLSNVY

-514 ASQIE
+514 ANQIE
-519 CDSLMNIAYLSQ
+519 SDSLMNIAYLTQ
-531 ITNLKISDK
+531 ITNLEISDK
-540 NPLDYLKEYDEPGL
+540 NPLDYLKKYDEPSL
-554 EAVLRSH
+554 ETVLRSH

-587 RINLL
+587 RVNLL

-612 RTDNIYP
+612 RTDNISS

>member
-1 MEFYLNK
+1 
-8 LNSYANLDIYS
+8 
-19 KLGKVNSMFT
+19 MFT
-29 STERIKPD
+29 YADRIKPD
-37 SQIIAFYLENLLSN
+37 GHSITIYLENLLA
-51 KYQIPT
+51 KRYQIPT

-101 GIKFADNFN
+101 GIKFADDFQSN
-110 SHEYQY
+110 EYQY

-121 QRTTSLLTSIHGGK
+121 QRTTSLLTSIYGGN
-135 IANNENFDPT
+135 IAKNENFNPT
-145 LYIDLTIGL
+145 LYIDLTIEL
-154 TDATD
+154 IDATD
-159 DTSYTKRFLFWD
+159 DTSYAKRFLFWD
-171 EIDDRDGQLRANTG
+171 EIDDKNGQIKANLG
-185 RKNRYQDNLIVRL
+185 KKKRYDEKLIVSL
-198 IDIFK
+198 IDIIK
-203 DYGKIENNIY
+203 NYVEIERNLHTLGYGDFEN
-213 ASVNGK
+213 
-219 YDHPYMQE
+219 PYMQQ
-227 LRRMRDVFA
+227 LRRIREA
-236 YYKISFIELRG
+236 LYNYKISFIELRG

-296 DKFKQTISSSQ
+296 DKFKQTIASSQ
-307 YANIDN
+307 YAKIDD
-313 WTLLQILAVV
+313 WTLLQMLAVV

-344 KTEHIEAVWSDFRIA
+344 KTEHVEAVWSNFKIA

-397 PDYSFL
+397 PDYTFL

-411 FHNAELLTNT
+411 FHNADLLTNT

-432 QQKANSTYSFNQFD
+432 QQKANSTYSFNKFD

-479 AKPHRDVLSDVY
+479 AKPHRDILSDVY
-491 YLFTDKPNLHHIFP
+491 YLLTDKPNLHHIFP

-514 ASQIE
+514 ATQIE

-540 NPLDYLKEYDEPGL
+540 NPLDYLKQYDEPDL

-561 LIPTI
+561 LIPTT

-572 ADALP
+572 ANALP

-587 RINLL
+587 RMNLI

-612 RTDNIYP
+612 RTNN

>member
-1 MEFYLNK
+1 
-8 LNSYANLDIYS
+8 
-19 KLGKVNSMFT
+19 MFT
-29 STERIKPD
+29 YADRIKPD
-37 SQIIAFYLENLLSN
+37 GHSITIYLENLLA
-51 KYQIPT
+51 KRYQIPT

-101 GIKFADNFN
+101 GIKFADDFHSN
-110 SHEYQY
+110 EYQY

-121 QRTTSLLTSIHGGK
+121 QRTTSLLTSIYGGN
-135 IANNENFDPT
+135 IAKNGNFNPT
-145 LYIDLTIGL
+145 LYIDLTIEL

-159 DTSYTKRFLFWD
+159 DTSYAKRFLFWD
-171 EIDDRDGQLRANTG
+171 EIDDKNGQLKANVG
-185 RKNRYQDNLIVRL
+185 KKKRYDNKLIVSL
-198 IDIFK
+198 IDIIK
-203 DYGKIENNIY
+203 NYVEIERNLHTLGYGDFEN
-213 ASVNGK
+213 
-219 YDHPYMQE
+219 PYMQQ
-227 LRRMRDVFA
+227 LRRIREA
-236 YYKISFIELRG
+236 LYNYKISFIELRG

-261 QAGKPLDIFDIVVAK
+261 QAGKPLNIFDIVVAK
-276 TFRSENK
+276 TFRIEDK
-283 TNNISGFYLRELF
+283 KNNFSGFYLRELINNF
-296 DKFKQTISSSQ
+296 RESIASSLYSSV
-307 YANIDN
+307 DD
-313 WTLLQILAVV
+313 WTLLQMLAVV
-323 VKLEFPEAG
+323 VKFEFPDAG

-338 MYLNKL
+338 QYLNKL
-344 KTEHIEAVWSDFRIA
+344 KTEHIEAVWSDFKIA
-359 VAKTFDFFDNILH
+359 VAKTFDFFDNCLH

-382 YLYLTITAYFYRNDK
+382 YFYLTVTAYFYRNHK

-403 NKYFWYYS
+403 NKYFWYYN
-411 FHNAELLTNT
+411 FHNADLLTNT
-421 THLWEHIYFVN
+421 THLWQHIDFVN
-432 QQKANSTYSFNQFD
+432 QQKANNTYSFNQFD

-468 SLYANHKPQDW
+468 SLYANHRPQDW
-479 AKPHRDVLSDVY
+479 AKPHKDILSDVY
-491 YLFTDKPNLHHIFP
+491 YLLTDKPNLHHIFP
-505 VNFIKQSGI
+505 ISFIKKSGI
-514 ASQIE
+514 ASQLE

-540 NPLDYLKEYDEPGL
+540 NPLDYLKEYDEPTL

-561 LIPTI
+561 LIPTT

-572 ADALP
+572 TDILP
-577 ENALSIFIEE
+577 ENALTIFIEE

>member
-1 MEFYLNK
+1 
-8 LNSYANLDIYS
+8 
-19 KLGKVNSMFT
+19 MFT
-29 STERIKPD
+29 YTNRIKPD
-37 SQIIAFYLENLLSN
+37 DNSIVDYLKNLLDK

-90 NTKLESHREIG
+90 STKLESHREIG
-101 GIKFADNFN
+101 GIEFADNFN
-110 SHEYQY
+110 TNEYQY

-121 QRTTSLLTSIHGGK
+121 QRTTALLTSIYGEK
-135 IANNENFDPT
+135 IADKENFDPK
-145 LYIDLTIGL
+145 LYIDLTVEL
-154 TDATD
+154 TDITD

-171 EIDDRDGQLRANTG
+171 EIDDKNGQLKANSGKT
-185 RKNRYQDNLIVRL
+185 KRYQEKLIVSL
-198 IDIFK
+198 IDFLTN
-203 DYGKIENNIY
+203 YGELERNLY
-213 ASVNGK
+213 QSG
-219 YDHPYMQE
+219 YTDFEHPYLQQ
-227 LRRMRDVFA
+227 LRRIRDVFA
-236 YYKISFIELRG
+236 YYKISLIELRG

-261 QAGKPLDIFDIVVAK
+261 QAGKPLNIFDIVVAK
-276 TFRSENK
+276 TFRPEDK
-283 TNNISGFYLRELF
+283 INNISGFYLRELVKNF
-296 DKFKQTISSSQ
+296 Q
-307 YANIDN
+307 ANIPSTQYKDIDSL
-313 WTLLQILAVV
+313 TLLQMLAIV
-323 VKLEFPEAG
+323 VKLEFPDSG

-338 MYLNKL
+338 KYLNNL
-344 KTEHIEAVWSDFRIA
+344 KTEHIEAVWSDFKTAI
-359 VAKTFDFFDNILH
+359 AKTFKFFDNSLH
-372 IKGGRLIPYR
+372 IKGPKLIPYR
-382 YLYLTITAYFYRNDK
+382 YLYLTITAYFYRNDQ

-411 FHNAELLTNT
+411 FHNVDLLTNT
-421 THLWEHIYFVN
+421 THLWEHIDFVN
-432 QQKANSTYSFNQFD
+432 QQKANSIYSFNKFD

-458 YRGRLSRAIL
+458 SRGRLSRAIL

-479 AKPHRDVLSDVY
+479 AKPHNDILSDVY

-519 CDSLMNIAYLSQ
+519 ADSLMNIAYLSQ

-540 NPLDYLKEYDEPGL
+540 NPLDYLKEYDQPGL
-554 EAVLRSH
+554 ETVLHSH

-577 ENALSIFIEE
+577 EHALTIFIEE
-587 RINLL
+587 RVNLL

-600 EGIEFN
+600 DGIEFN

-612 RTDNIYP
+612 HTENI

>member
-1 MEFYLNK
+1 M
-8 LNSYANLDIYS
+8 
-19 KLGKVNSMFT
+19 
-29 STERIKPD
+29 STYTDRIQPTD
-37 SQIIAFYLENLLSN
+37 SGIATYLENLLAS

-90 NTKLESHREIG
+90 STKLESHREIG
-101 GIKFADNFN
+101 GIKLPDNFSFN
-110 SHEYQY
+110 EYQY

-121 QRTTSLLTSIHGGK
+121 QRTTALLMSIHGGK
-135 IANNENFDPT
+135 IADKENFDPT
-145 LYIDLTIGL
+145 LYIDLTIEL

-159 DTSYTKRFLFWD
+159 DTSYKERFLFWD
-171 EIDDRDGQLRANTG
+171 EIDDKDGQVKFNLERN
-185 RKNRYQDNLIVRL
+185 KRYKQGLIVKL
-198 IDIFK
+198 KDIK
-203 DYGKIENNIY
+203 ADYDTIEDCLLESENNNKNLYRKQLKRVRQIFDNY
-213 ASVNGK
+213 
-219 YDHPYMQE
+219 
-227 LRRMRDVFA
+227 R
-236 YYKISFIELRG
+236 ISFIELRG
-247 IEVAEVCQIFERIN
+247 IEVTEVCQIFERIN
-261 QAGKPLDIFDIVVAK
+261 QAGKPLYIFDIVVAK
-276 TFRSENK
+276 TFRIEDK
-283 TNNISGFYLRELF
+283 KNNISGFYLRELINNF
-296 DKFKQTISSSQ
+296 RESIASSLYTSV
-307 YANIDN
+307 DD
-313 WTLLQILAVV
+313 WTLLQMLAVV
-323 VKLEFPEAG
+323 VKLEFPNAG

-344 KTEHIEAVWSDFRIA
+344 KTEHIEAVLSNFKIA

-382 YLYLTITAYFYRNDK
+382 YLYLTITAYFYRNHK

-411 FHNAELLTNT
+411 FHNADLLTNT
-421 THLWEHIYFVN
+421 TQLWQHIDIVN

-446 IDKNSIRKSFYS
+446 IDKNSIRKSLYS

-479 AKPHRDVLSDVY
+479 AKPHRDVLCDVY

-505 VNFIKQSGI
+505 VNFIRQSGI

-519 CDSLMNIAYLSQ
+519 SDSLMNIAYLSQ
-531 ITNLKISDK
+531 ITNLEISDK

-554 EAVLRSH
+554 ETVLRSH

-577 ENALSIFIEE
+577 EHALSIFIEE
-587 RINLL
+587 RVNLL

-606 VFDMGN
+606 VFDMAN
-612 RTDNIYP
+612 RTDNIYS

>member
-1 MEFYLNK
+1 
-8 LNSYANLDIYS
+8 
-19 KLGKVNSMFT
+19 MFT

-37 SQIIAFYLENLLSN
+37 AQTIPLYLENLLSH

-101 GIKFADNFN
+101 GIKFAENFYSN
-110 SHEYQY
+110 EYQY

-121 QRTTSLLTSIHGGK
+121 QRTTSLLTSIHGGM

-145 LYIDLTIGL
+145 LYIDLTIEL

-159 DTSYTKRFLFWD
+159 DTSYPKRFLFWD
-171 EIDDRDGQLRANTG
+171 EIDDRDGQLKANIG
-185 RKNRYQDNLIVRL
+185 KKQRYQNKLIVRL
-198 IDIFK
+198 IDIIK
-203 DYGKIENNIY
+203 DRGEIERNIY
-213 ASVNGK
+213 VSVNGEF
-219 YDHPYMQE
+219 DHPYMQQF
-227 LRRMRDVFA
+227 RRIREVLA
-236 YYKISFIELRG
+236 SYKISFIELRG

-296 DKFKQTISSSQ
+296 DQFKKSIFSSQ

-313 WTLLQILAVV
+313 WTLLQMLAVV

-344 KTEHIEAVWSDFRIA
+344 KTEHIEAVWSNFKIA

-411 FHNAELLTNT
+411 FHNADLLTNT

-479 AKPHRDVLSDVY
+479 AKPHRDILSDVY
-491 YLFTDKPNLHHIFP
+491 YLLTDKPNLHHIFP
-505 VNFIKQSGI
+505 VNFIKQSSI
-514 ASQIE
+514 ASQIQS
-519 CDSLMNIAYLSQ
+519 DSLMNIAYLSQ
-531 ITNLKISDK
+531 ITNLKISDR

-572 ADALP
+572 ADKLP
-577 ENALSIFIEE
+577 EHALNIFIEK
-587 RINLL
+587 RVNLL

-606 VFDMGN
+606 AFDTGD

>member
-1 MEFYLNK
+1 
-8 LNSYANLDIYS
+8 
-19 KLGKVNSMFT
+19 MFT
-29 STERIKPD
+29 STERIKAD
-37 SQIIAFYLENLLSN
+37 DQSIALYLENLLSN

-101 GIKFADNFN
+101 GIKFADNFYSN
-110 SHEYQY
+110 EYQY

-135 IANNENFDPT
+135 GKIANNENFDPI
-145 LYIDLTIGL
+145 LYIDLTIKL

-159 DTSYTKRFLFWD
+159 DTSYAKRFLFWD
-171 EIDDRDGQLRANTG
+171 EIDDRDGKLTANTG
-185 RKNRYQDNLIVRL
+185 RKNRYQDKLIVSL
-198 IDIFK
+198 IDIIK
-203 DYGKIENNIY
+203 NPGEIERSLHKNGYGDFEN
-213 ASVNGK
+213 
-219 YDHPYMQE
+219 PYMQQF
-227 LRRMRDVFA
+227 RRIREVL
-236 YYKISFIELRG
+236 YSYKISFIELRG

-283 TNNISGFYLRELF
+283 TNNISSFYLRELF
-296 DKFKQTISSSQ
+296 DQFKKSIFSSQ

-313 WTLLQILAVV
+313 WTLLQMLAVV

-344 KTEHIEAVWSDFRIA
+344 KTEHIEAVWSNFKIA

-411 FHNAELLTNT
+411 FHNVDLLTNT

-432 QQKANSTYSFNQFD
+432 QQKANSTYSFNKFD

-479 AKPHRDVLSDVY
+479 AKPHRDILSDVY
-491 YLFTDKPNLHHIFP
+491 YLLTDKPNLHHIFP

-531 ITNLKISDK
+531 ITNLKISDR
-540 NPLDYLKEYDEPGL
+540 NPLDYLKEYDEPDL
-554 EAVLRSH
+554 ETVIRSH

-577 ENALSIFIEE
+577 ENALTMFIEE

-606 VFDMGN
+606 VFDMGD